1 MEYTSLSNDILSILH
16 SSDYEFK
23 LKMYDDEGNE
33 TLDADDIKWLYI
45 KNKNIMIEMPTTE
58 NPVICF
64 WKEIGSEDSEMITV
78 IKRVREI
85 SVLNGV
91 TVEIRT
97 YDNLNRRKIYNIIKT
112 SIAKEGG
119 MMESA
124 RRDVAKALYELS
136 NIVANTKRPSDFYIN
151 ESMSAQ
157 NKKSFMN
164 GIITSITNIDSLN
177 KKPITKLLSLTMME
191 TSFKTINNI
200 VKTFETK
207 QSKEY
212 KALCENLENIR
223 NIGNFVKQ
231 RYLKNIEVNR
241 NPHTIKVYENVVV
254 YPVKTKMDKENLI
267 KAYNHLVS
275 VCEGAKNGTDL
286 LRVIRN
292 NKLCETYKVSKND
305 LLDMWLSK
313 EINEKIEP
321 KTLLVFE
328 NVDGNKITYSIDMK
342 TSYKQLAEQFNKNGF
357 KEDKITSNIINE
369 TLKLNGLMDLIENYS
384 YNTSVKKYI
393 SIIKE
398 MFTKCVESIKSGKS
412 SEIKT
417 LDYSK
422 ELALLE
428 GKVGFKHPA
437 LKYIA
442 MYEAKMNDEN
452 TMFQTIEKIRDEKI
466 LREGLSMV
474 MPYGKTKDIARSIIK
489 SNLCKVKP
497 LKENKEDKLSAVK
510 CLFDNIYSTNVEAKN
525 AVDDCLFLI
534 GASPKKYNKTRQ
546 QFVETLKKYVI

>member
-1 MEYTSLSNDILSILH
+1 MEYTSLNNDILSILH
-16 SSDYEFK
+16 SSDYDYE
-23 LKMYDDEGNE
+23 LKMYDEEGNT
-33 TLDADDIKWLYI
+33 TLDSDDIKWLYI
-45 KNKNIMIEMPTTE
+45 KNKNIMIEMPSTE
-58 NPVICF
+58 EPTLCF
-64 WKEIGSEDSEMITV
+64 WKETGSEDKDMIK
-78 IKRVREI
+78 IIQRVREI

-91 TVEIRT
+91 KVEIRT
-97 YDNLNRRKIYNIIKT
+97 YNNLDRRKIYNIIKT

-119 MMESA
+119 MMESTEK
-124 RRDVAKALYELS
+124 DVSKALYELS

-151 ESMSAQ
+151 ESMASQ
-157 NKKSFMN
+157 NKRAFIN
-164 GIITSITNIDSLN
+164 DVITSVTNIDILN
-177 KKPITKLLSLTMME
+177 NKPIVKLLSLTMME
-191 TSFKTINNI
+191 SSYKTIKNI
-200 VKTFETK
+200 TKAFETK
-207 QSKEY
+207 QPEEY
-212 KALCENLENIR
+212 KLLKENVENIES
-223 NIGNFVKQ
+223 IGSFVKQ
-231 RYLKNIEVNR
+231 RYLKNIGISR
-241 NPHTIKVYENVVV
+241 TPHVIKMFENVMV

-275 VCEGAKNGTDL
+275 VCEGAKTGTDL

-313 EINEKIEP
+313 SVNETIEP

-328 NVDGNKITYSIDMK
+328 NVDGNRITYSIDMK

-357 KEDKITSNIINE
+357 KEDDVTNNIVNE
-369 TLKLNGLMDLIENYS
+369 TLKLNGIMDLVENYY
-384 YNTSVKKYI
+384 YNTSIRKYA
-393 SIIKE
+393 SLLKE
-398 MFTKCVESIKSGKS
+398 MYIKCVESINSGKS

-417 LDYSK
+417 IDYSK

-428 GKVGFKHPA
+428 GKVGFKHPG

-442 MYEAKMNDEN
+442 MYEAKINDEK
-452 TMFQTIEKIRDEKI
+452 TMAQTVEKIKDEKI

-489 SNLCKVKP
+489 SNLCKVKD

-525 AVDDCLFLI
+525 TVNDCLFLI
-534 GASPKKYNKTRQ
+534 SASPKKYTKDRQ
-546 QFVETLKKYVI
+546 KFVETLKKYVI

>member
-1 MEYTSLSNDILSILH
+1 MEYTSLNNDILSILH
-16 SSDYEFK
+16 SSDYDYE
-23 LKMYDDEGNE
+23 LKMYDEEGNT
-33 TLDADDIKWLYI
+33 TLDSDDIKWLYI
-45 KNKNIMIEMPTTE
+45 KNKNIMIEMPSTE
-58 NPVICF
+58 EPTLCF
-64 WKEIGSEDSEMITV
+64 WKETGSEDKDMIK
-78 IKRVREI
+78 IIQRVREI

-91 TVEIRT
+91 KVEIRT
-97 YDNLNRRKIYNIIKT
+97 YNNLDRRKIYNIIKT

-119 MMESA
+119 MMESTEK
-124 RRDVAKALYELS
+124 DVSKALYELS

-151 ESMSAQ
+151 ESMASQ
-157 NKKSFMN
+157 NKRAFIN
-164 GIITSITNIDSLN
+164 DIITSVTNIDILN
-177 KKPITKLLSLTMME
+177 NKPIVKLLSMTMME
-191 TSFKTINNI
+191 SSYKTIKNI
-200 VKTFETK
+200 TKAFETK
-207 QSKEY
+207 QPEEY
-212 KALCENLENIR
+212 KLLKENVENIES
-223 NIGNFVKQ
+223 IGSFVKQ
-231 RYLKNIEVNR
+231 RYLKNIGISR
-241 NPHTIKVYENVVV
+241 TPHVIKMFENVMV

-275 VCEGAKNGTDL
+275 VCEGAKTGTDL

-313 EINEKIEP
+313 SVNETIEP

-328 NVDGNKITYSIDMK
+328 NVDGNRITYSIDMK

-357 KEDKITSNIINE
+357 KEDDVTNNIVNE
-369 TLKLNGLMDLIENYS
+369 TLKLNGIMDLVENYY
-384 YNTSVKKYI
+384 YNTSIRKYA
-393 SIIKE
+393 SLLKE
-398 MFTKCVESIKSGKS
+398 MYIKCVESINSGKS

-417 LDYSK
+417 IDYSK

-428 GKVGFKHPA
+428 GKVGFKHPG

-442 MYEAKMNDEN
+442 MYEAKINDEK
-452 TMFQTIEKIRDEKI
+452 TMAQTVEKIKDEKI

-489 SNLCKVKP
+489 SNLCKVKD

-525 AVDDCLFLI
+525 TVNDCLFLI
-534 GASPKKYNKTRQ
+534 SASPKKYTKDRQ
-546 QFVETLKKYVI
+546 KFVETLKKYVI

>member
-1 MEYTSLSNDILSILH
+1 MEYTSLSDDILSILH

-23 LKMYDDEGNE
+23 LKMYDEEGNT
-33 TLDADDIKWLYI
+33 TLDSDNIKWLYI
-45 KNKNIMIEMPTTE
+45 VNKNIMIEMPTTE
-58 NPVICF
+58 SPIICF
-64 WKEIGSEDSEMITV
+64 WKETGSEDSEMIKV
-78 IKRVREI
+78 IQRVREI

-97 YDNLNRRKIYNIIKT
+97 YNNLDRRKIYNIIKT

-124 RRDVAKALYELS
+124 QKDVAKALYNLS
-136 NIVANTKRPSDFYIN
+136 NIVTNTKRPSDFYIN

-164 GIITSITNIDSLN
+164 DIVTSVTNIDSLN
-177 KKPITKLLSLTMME
+177 KKPITKLLSMTMME
-191 TSFKTINNI
+191 TSFKTIKNI
-200 VKTFETK
+200 VKAFETK
-207 QSKEY
+207 QPEEY
-212 KALCENLENIR
+212 KALCENVENIES
-223 NIGNFVKQ
+223 IGSFVKQ
-231 RYLKNIEVNR
+231 RYLKNIQVNK
-241 NPHTIKVYENVVV
+241 NPHTIAVYENVMV
-254 YPVKTKMDKENLI
+254 YPVRTKMDKENLI

-275 VCEGAKNGTDL
+275 VCEGAKTGTDL

-313 EINEKIEP
+313 EVNEKIEP

-328 NVDGNKITYSIDMK
+328 NVDGNKITYSMDMK
-342 TSYKQLAEQFNKNGF
+342 TSYKQLAEHFNTNGL
-357 KEDKITSNIINE
+357 KEDEVTSNIINE

-384 YNTSVKKYI
+384 YNTSVRKYI
-393 SIIKE
+393 TIIKE
-398 MFTKCVESIKSGKS
+398 MFTKCVESIKLGSS
-412 SEIKT
+412 SEGKAI
-417 LDYSK
+417 DYSK

-428 GKVGFKHPA
+428 GKVGFRHPG

-452 TMFQTIEKIRDEKI
+452 TMSQTVEKIKDEKI

-474 MPYGKTKDIARSIIK
+474 MPYSKTKDIAQSIIK

-497 LKENKEDKLSAVK
+497 LKENKEDKLSSVK

-534 GASPKKYNKTRQ
+534 GASPKKYNKSRQ

>member
-64 WKEIGSEDSEMITV
+64 WKEIGTEDSEMITV

-164 GIITSITNIDSLN
+164 DIITSITNIDSLN

-200 VKTFETK
+200 VKIFETK